1 MDTFNLL
8 FSSIGLG
15 VSNVVLNVQ
24 TMANQLKAFFLEI
37 KIKLL
42 ETFVDNP
49 IAEKMFPGMEERL
62 ATAKTEHEQTINYIQ
77 ENERKLAE
85 NAKLSD
91 ELYKSS
97 KEQTYNDTK
106 NIADQ
111 KTKETSN
118 IIDANTKD
126 GANKAKANMD
136 AMKTDVENSLS
147 GLGNI
152 ALIIYQEKYQKQ
164 QNKI

>member
-1 MDTFNLL
+1 
-8 FSSIGLG
+8 
-15 VSNVVLNVQ
+15 
-24 TMANQLKAFFLEI
+24 
-37 KIKLL
+37 
-42 ETFVDNP
+42 NP
-49 IAEKMFPGMEERL
+49 IAEKLFPGMEERL
-62 ATAKTEHEQTINYIQ
+62 ETAKQQHEETINYIQ

-91 ELYKSS
+91 EIYKGS

-111 KTKETSN
+111 KTKETAN

-136 AMKTDVENSLS
+136 TMKNDVESSLS

-152 ALIIYQEKYQKQ
+152 ALTETGEIPKATQ
-164 QNKI
+164 QNLNASSQIIKQFGS